1 VSRAGRALSLFDC
14 CLVRCCILS
23 IVLRL
28 ALASVLFA
36 ACAESGITTYT
47 DNDPA
52 IQNGGSG
59 GSCMATAL
67 TATLV
72 TPYIEL
78 VVDGSHSMATLNLSD
93 GTNKYNDAQKAL
105 LQSGTGLLNNL
116 QNKAMFGAA
125 VYTYENTCPKLYST
139 PFTAS
144 NLAGVTTALTNGA
157 SANHLYDPLEQALT
171 AIVPVLNAAPAGS
184 QKVMIIS
191 TDGVANSCGG
201 NTDDPTP
208 SETLVAN
215 AYTDNQIK
223 TYTIG
228 FGNDGGGD
236 NKWVPFLT
244 AMANAG
250 AGGAGTMYNPMS
262 LPDVT
267 TAYTSIFNAV
277 LDCQLTLDGTIDPAQ
292 ASLGTVK
299 SNGATLE
306 YTTDWKALDAHT
318 IQLVGTACSDF
329 NNAPTVPEITATFT
343 CGSSLN

>member
-1 VSRAGRALSLFDC
+1 VHRLQQRGDDAGDHGDVHLR
-14 CLVRCCILS
+14 LVKLM
-23 IVLRL
+23 RL

-36 ACAESGITTYT
+36 ACAGPGITTYT

-52 IQNGGSG
+52 IDNGGAS
-59 GSCMATAL
+59 GSCVATAF
-67 TATLV
+67 TTTLV
-72 TPYIEL
+72 TPYIQL
-78 VVDGSHSMATLNLSD
+78 VVDGSHSMSTLTLSD
-93 GTNKYNDAQKAL
+93 GTNKYNDVQKAL

-116 QNKAMFGAA
+116 QNKALFGAA
-125 VYTYENTCPKLYST
+125 VYTYETTCPKLYST
-139 PFTAS
+139 PFAAS
-144 NLAGVTTALTNGA
+144 NIAGVTTALTNGA
-157 SANHLYDPLEQALT
+157 SANHLFDPLEKALT
-171 AIVPVLNAAPAGS
+171 AMVTTLDTAPAGS

-228 FGNDGGGD
+228 FGDDGGADG
-236 NKWVPFLT
+236 NWVPFLT

-250 AGGAGTMYNPMS
+250 VGGAGTKYNPMT
-262 LPDVT
+262 LPDVV
-267 TAYTSIFNAV
+267 TAYTSIFDAV
-277 LDCQLTLDGTIDPAQ
+277 LDCELTLDGTIDPAQ

-299 SNGATLE
+299 SNGTTLE

-318 IQLVGTACSDF
+318 IQLVGKACSDF

-343 CGSSLN
+343 CGSSL